1 MAAIKQIQEMI
12 RRSAEE
18 SRKQYAENGNTALQ
32 PKVNE
37 PIIPL
42 PTNTSDSVIN
52 SAPATT
58 SPTVQVTPKQ
68 ELKAWIRT
76 NLKEGRDFGNLPSA
90 SAPHPVLFR
99 EGALRI
105 MHHLNLRPQVTL
117 LDNVV
122 SVDGTSAGYTITVKV
137 ALINSEAESVIESI
151 GSASTLLEPGLRKAS
166 VNTCAQQAQKR
177 ALVSAIRMLITG

>member
-1 MAAIKQIQEMI
+1 MKINDIQAIIKAAKINIPE
-12 RRSAEE
+12 
-18 SRKQYAENGNTALQ
+18 ENGNNAL
-32 PKVNE
+32 KIAE

-42 PTNTSDSVIN
+42 PTNKPNPVIN
-52 SAPATT
+52 TAPAAT
-58 SPTVQVTPKQ
+58 SPTVQVTPQQ
-68 ELKAWIRT
+68 ELKSWIRT
-76 NLKEGRDFGNLPSA
+76 NLKEGRDFGKLPSV
-90 SAPHPVLFR
+90 PRPVLFR

-122 SVDGTSAGYTITVKV
+122 STDGASAGYTITLKL
-137 ALINSEAESVIESI
+137 ALINPEGEPVTESI

-177 ALVSAIRMLITG
+177 ALVAAIRMLITD

>member
-1 MAAIKQIQEMI
+1 MTAIKQIQEMI
-12 RRSAEE
+12 RKSAEE

-42 PTNTSDSVIN
+42 PTNTSNPVKKA
-52 SAPATT
+52 APTT
-58 SPTVQVTPKQ
+58 TTPTIQVTPKQ
-68 ELKAWIRT
+68 ELKSWIRA
-76 NLKEGRDFGNLPSA
+76 NLKEGRDFGKLPSA
-90 SAPHPVLFR
+90 PRPVLFR

-117 LDNVV
+117 LDSVV
-122 SVDGTSAGYTITVKV
+122 SADGTSVGYTVTVKV
-137 ALINSEAESVIESI
+137 ALIYPDGTPVNESI

-177 ALVSAIRMLITG
+177 ALVAAIRMLIV